1 MKDARFW
8 CNSANIFILRSNL
21 SPRGEGALSNPAV
34 MAIFAVVM
42 VVTYVLI
49 AYERIHKTTAALV
62 GAGAAILLGV
72 SLGVFPYPT
81 IYEFLKDDLSVIGV
95 IVGTGILVAVTSHSG
110 LFQFIG
116 IKIVKAT
123 EGDRTRLF
131 LYLNILTFAFVSFLT
146 IVPSMFIIVSLTLVA
161 CRVLDYDPKPYLVS
175 EAIVANAGALTTYA
189 SSLPNL
195 IIGTA
200 ANIPYVD
207 FLMVSA
213 PFALISLGI
222 AHGFLRLTA
231 RGRSEPELSYSRL
244 AELRARVAEFDEW
257 SVVRD
262 RTFFRRSGIILG
274 GTIAGFVLAG
284 QIGIG
289 LEFVALAGGTAAL
302 LLSGIETESA
312 IRQVNWPIV
321 IFFAGLFTLI
331 AAVEASGLLRAAA
344 LGVLDLTSGDVA
356 ATQTLLLWF
365 SAGAS
370 GVIDNIPVAATLV
383 PMVKSMGAAGMNTTP
398 LWWSVIFGAN
408 LGGSITPIG
417 SISCVIAL
425 HSLETEAK
433 SSVTW
438 LEFIRVG
445 GSVATL
451 QILAGTAY
459 LLVLSSFNLIP
470 AIPG

>member
-1 MKDARFW
+1 M
-8 CNSANIFILRSNL
+8 
-21 SPRGEGALSNPAV
+21 PPGGGALSDPAI
-34 MAIFAVVM
+34 MAMFAIVM

-62 GAGAAILLGV
+62 GAGIAILLGV
-72 SLGVFPYPT
+72 FLGVFPYPT
-81 IYEFLKDDLSVIGV
+81 IYDFLTDDLSVIGV
-95 IVGTGILVAVTSHSG
+95 IVGTGILVAVTSRSG

-123 EGDRTRLF
+123 EGDRVRLF

-207 FLMVSA
+207 FLVVSA
-213 PFALISLGI
+213 PFALVSLGV
-222 AHGFLRLTA
+222 AVAFLYLVSRRSLSVEYSQL
-231 RGRSEPELSYSRL
+231 RSEQ
-244 AELRARVAEFDEW
+244 LRAKVAEFDEW

-262 RTFFRRSGIILG
+262 MTFFRRSGVILG
-274 GTIAGFVLAG
+274 GTVLGFVFAQQL
-284 QIGIG
+284 GIG
-289 LEFVALAGGTAAL
+289 LEFIALSGATAAL
-302 LLSGIETESA
+302 LLSGIHTEEA

-321 IFFAGLFTLI
+321 IFFVGLFTLI
-331 AAVEASGLLRAAA
+331 AAVQASGLLRAAA
-344 LGVLDLTSGDVA
+344 LGLLNLTGGDVA

-365 SAGAS
+365 SAGSSAI
-370 GVIDNIPVAATLV
+370 IDNIPVSATLV
-383 PMVKSMGAAGMNTTP
+383 PMVKAIGAAGVNTTP
-398 LWWSVIFGAN
+398 FWWSVIIGAN

-433 SSVTW
+433 IRVSW
-438 LEFIRVG
+438 LEFIKIG
-445 GSVATL
+445 GAVAAL
-451 QILAGTAY
+451 QMLAATAY
-459 LLVLSSFNLIP
+459 LLLLTSFNLIP
-470 AIPG
+470 AG